1 MKDSG
6 GISGLDQTWGIIPV
20 LSKGPHALLFLIATI
35 LTIFN

>member
-6 GISGLDQTWGIIPV
+6 TISGLDQTWGIIPV
-20 LSKGPHALLFLIATI
+20 LSKGPHTLLFLIATI